1 MMTLDFR
8 MPRTMGLDLIK
19 ALKRE
24 QISFPI

>member
-8 MPRTMGLDLIK
+8 MPRMMGLDLIK

-24 QISFPI
+24 PISVPI